1 MMVLNSSLKIKL
13 RALFIAL
20 THLMKSVL
28 FFTYTIYTENTTDT
42 SNIAINTNNNICSKH
57 GKLSY
62 STLCFLS
69 FLFNTKYFIL
79 CLIKSTWL
87 TNVIFACTR

>member
-1 MMVLNSSLKIKL
+1 MVLSSSLKIKL

-28 FFTYTIYTENTTDT
+28 FFTYTIYTENTD
-42 SNIAINTNNNICSKH
+42 INTNNNNICSKH

-62 STLCFLS
+62 STLWFLS

-79 CLIKSTWL
+79 CLIKSMWL

>member
-1 MMVLNSSLKIKL
+1 MPI
-13 RALFIAL
+13 
-20 THLMKSVL
+20 
-28 FFTYTIYTENTTDT
+28 ENQTLSYCTLPTDT
-42 SNIAINTNNNICSKH
+42 SNIAINTNNNNICSKH